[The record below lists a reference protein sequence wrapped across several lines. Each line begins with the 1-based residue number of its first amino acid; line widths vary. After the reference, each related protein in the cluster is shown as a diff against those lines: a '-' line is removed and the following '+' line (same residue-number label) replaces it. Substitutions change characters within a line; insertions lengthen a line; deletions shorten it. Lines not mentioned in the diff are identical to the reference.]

1 MITDSVIVV
10 RLLLSFVSGL
20 AIGLERS
27 SKLQAA
33 GLRTH
38 TLICVGATG
47 VMLLSLCV
55 SEITGD
61 HIGDPGRI
69 AAQVV
74 SGMGFL
80 GGGAILKMGANVK
93 GLTTATTIWV
103 TAGIDGRAHV

>member
-47 VMLLSLCV
+47 VMLLSLC
-55 SEITGD
+55 
-61 HIGDPGRI
+61 
-69 AAQVV
+69 
-74 SGMGFL
+74 
-80 GGGAILKMGANVK
+80 
-93 GLTTATTIWV
+93 
-103 TAGIDGRAHV
+103 